1 MTTRRGETLLAPSI
15 LSADFSRLAEEIH
28 AVEKA
33 GVRMLHVDVMDG
45 HFVPNLTIGPPVVA
59 SIRAVTSLK
68 LDTHLMVEH
77 PDRLLEAFVEAGADM
92 ISVHAEACHHLHR
105 TVTSI
110 RSAGREAG
118 VVLNPAT
125 PLHVLDEILPDVN
138 YVLLMSVNPG
148 WGGQAFIPRVM
159 DKVVALRRRID
170 EAGLGVRIEV
180 DGGVTRDNIASL
192 AQAGADI
199 LVAGSAVF
207 GRGDSRAAA
216 AALMVALAGA
226 GTR

>member
-59 SIRAVTSLK
+59 SLRAVTSLK

-92 ISVHAEACHHLHR
+92 ISVHAEACPHLHR
-105 TVTSI
+105 TVSSI
-110 RSAGREAG
+110 RSASREAG

-125 PLHVLDEILPDVN
+125 PLHVLDEILPDVD

-148 WGGQAFIPRVM
+148 WGGQKFIPRVK
-159 DKVVALRRRID
+159 DKVAALRRRID

-180 DGGVTRDNIASL
+180 
-192 AQAGADI
+192 
-199 LVAGSAVF
+199 
-207 GRGDSRAAA
+207 
-216 AALMVALAGA
+216 
-226 GTR
+226 